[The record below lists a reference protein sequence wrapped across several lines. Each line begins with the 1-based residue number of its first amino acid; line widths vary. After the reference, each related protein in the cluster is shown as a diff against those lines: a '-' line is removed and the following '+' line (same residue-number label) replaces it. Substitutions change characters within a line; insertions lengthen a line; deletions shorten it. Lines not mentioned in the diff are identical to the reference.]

1 MKLTDSQR
9 RQLRAAAI
17 FGGDYVHNVVDSLQ
31 RENPDAF
38 WQESELGQRRFF
50 HEPVSYGFVLPHK
63 SYVQRYRPG
72 AFK

>member
-9 RQLRAAAI
+9 RQLRSAAI
-17 FGGDYVHNVVDSLQ
+17 VGGDYVHNVVDSLQ

-38 WQESELGQRRFF
+38 WRESELQQRRFY
-50 HEPVSYGFVLPHK
+50 HEPIGTPHK
-63 SYVQRYRPG
+63 SHVQRYRPG

>member
-9 RQLRAAAI
+9 RQLRSAAI

-38 WQESELGQRRFF
+38 WRESELGQRRFY
-50 HEPVSYGFVLPHK
+50 HEPIGAPHK
-63 SYVQRYRPG
+63 SYVQHYKPG